1 MRTSIISRLRNK
13 RILRC
18 GILILWIFIWQ
29 CAYWVVGEDLLL
41 SSPWTVFQRVC
52 QLMGT
57 LDFWKTVGNSCAGI
71 LAGYL
76 CGVLGGGI
84 LGALSSRF
92 HFVYEFIRLPMRL
105 IQATPVASFII
116 LTLLWIPSRR
126 LSIFISFL
134 MVLPLIWTNVDQGF
148 RSVDQD
154 LLEVAQ
160 VYHFSR
166 WKRFRYVYWPAVMP
180 FFRSACQV
188 AIGFAWK
195 SGIAAEVI
203 VTPLGF
209 IGKELNDAKVT
220 LMTADM
226 FAWTAVVILLSI
238 CFEKI
243 FGLLLSRW
251 QVHPKGGKQA

>member
-1 MRTSIISRLRNK
+1 MRTSIISWLRNK

-18 GILILWIFIWQ
+18 GILVLWIFIWQ
-29 CAYWVVGEDLLL
+29 CAYWFVGEDLLL
-41 SSPWTVFQRVC
+41 SSPWIVLQR
-52 QLMGT
+52 LWELIWT

-76 CGVLGGGI
+76 CGVFMGSI
-84 LGALSSRF
+84 LGVLSSRF
-92 HFVYEFIRLPMRL
+92 RFVYEFIRLPMHL
-105 IQATPVASFII
+105 IQTTPVASFII
-116 LTLLWIPSRR
+116 LTLLWIPSRH
-126 LSIFISFL
+126 LSVFISFL

-148 RSVDQD
+148 HSADKN
-154 LLEVAQ
+154 LLEVAK
-160 VYHFSR
+160 VYHFSW
-166 WKRFRYVYWPAVMP
+166 WKRFRYIYWPSVIP
-180 FFRSACQV
+180 FFHSACQV

-243 FGLLLSRW
+243 FGVLFSRL
-251 QVHPKGGKQA
+251 QSQAKGGK